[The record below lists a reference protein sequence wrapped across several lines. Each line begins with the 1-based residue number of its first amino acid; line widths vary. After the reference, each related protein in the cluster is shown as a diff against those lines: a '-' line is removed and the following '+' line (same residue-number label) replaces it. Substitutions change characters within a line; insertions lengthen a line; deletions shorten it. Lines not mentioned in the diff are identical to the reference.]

1 MICQEVAKAK
11 NVCQVC
17 LLDLEYGLP
26 VQVRDAALGVKAE
39 DEPQSDV
46 GKEYKLQLQ
55 EAEGSTSS
63 SFATTRP
70 NELLQKLHRPTP
82 YYKVWC
88 ANPASA
94 DLQVSTWPHC

>member
-26 VQVRDAALGVKAE
+26 VQVRDAALGIKAE
-39 DEPQSDV
+39 DEPQSEV

-55 EAEGSTSS
+55 EAEGNTSS

-82 YYKVWC
+82 YYKVC
-88 ANPASA
+88 CTSSVHAIV
-94 DLQVSTWPHC
+94 QVSARPHS